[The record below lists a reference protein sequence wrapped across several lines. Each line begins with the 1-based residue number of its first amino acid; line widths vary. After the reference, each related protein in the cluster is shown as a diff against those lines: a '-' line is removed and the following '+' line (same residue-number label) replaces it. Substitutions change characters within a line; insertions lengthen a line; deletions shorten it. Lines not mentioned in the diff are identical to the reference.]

1 MAKKVTISMPDGLLQ
16 LIDEE
21 VSRGHTSRSA
31 LMREAVRLYLG
42 EQSIS
47 RRLRSDSGANE
58 ITEAIES
65 LAKQLAKDRKKYG
78 LDQAASGT
86 IQL

>member
-1 MAKKVTISMPDGLLQ
+1 MGKKVTISMPDGLLQ

-47 RRLRSDSGANE
+47 RSKRGCAAITTAAPMMPATDSTAS
-58 ITEAIES
+58 IT
-65 LAKQLAKDRKKYG
+65 LGRTYR
-78 LDQAASGT
+78 
-86 IQL
+86 